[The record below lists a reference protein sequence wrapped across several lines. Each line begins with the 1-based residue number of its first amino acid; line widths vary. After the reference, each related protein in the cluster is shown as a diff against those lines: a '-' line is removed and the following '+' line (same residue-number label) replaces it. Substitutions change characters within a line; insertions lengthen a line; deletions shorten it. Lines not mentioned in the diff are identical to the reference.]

1 MKQLT
6 AHKEQLVF
14 LKKIEGQVRGIQRM
28 IDEQRYCVEI
38 ITQIHSVIGALS
50 RVENQIFKKHLEG
63 CVVSALR
70 NSSEKDRQQKID
82 EVIALISRS
91 RKTA

>member
-6 AHKEQLVF
+6 IHNEQLAF

-28 IDEQRYCVEI
+28 INEKRYCVEI

-70 NSSEKDRQQKID
+70 NKSEKDRQQKIN
-82 EVIALISRS
+82 EVIELISQFKRV
-91 RKTA
+91 A